1 MSVFQK
7 LFLDVVLAYVNRIYL
22 FIIPKGTGVLVSHML
37 MLEMLVEAIPVNN
50 YIVPRLGKT
59 NRLCLSLCLYLSLP
73 SPPLS
78 LGTVVRLSISAKYIS
93 LTSRFINI
101 SVWIRAIMRPRLRA
115 NTCVR
120 ACMSALRR
128 VRKVYNHIKSLL
140 RLSAFQR
147 FTICFNISRCII
159 FDCSITIRISTNRRL
174 SDDIDPVNVIYSH
187 RISTSRY

>member
-73 SPPLS
+73 GPILS
-78 LGTVVRLSISAKYIS
+78 TV
-93 LTSRFINI
+93 
-101 SVWIRAIMRPRLRA
+101 IMTYRQEDTEP
-115 NTCVR
+115 
-120 ACMSALRR
+120 M
-128 VRKVYNHIKSLL
+128 K
-140 RLSAFQR
+140 Q
-147 FTICFNISRCII
+147 CFS
-159 FDCSITIRISTNRRL
+159 
-174 SDDIDPVNVIYSH
+174 
-187 RISTSRY
+187 